1 MTDDAPDEPG
11 PPDLEAFDLEA
22 LARDWITLCQSELTA
37 LAADREMQEAWQTTM
52 AMWAGAATAML
63 RGWPRA
69 TGFEYGPSRPRPAA
83 PAGPPAP
90 AAAPDAG
97 NAAVERLL
105 DRIAELE
112 ARLAAVERGPRE
124 PEPGEP
130 RPREPEPG
138 KPGRIKRNG
147 SGGGGGK
154 DRPRTRRG

>member
-69 TGFEYGPSRPRPAA
+69 TGFPGERGPSRPWPAA

-97 NAAVERLL
+97 SVAVERLL

-112 ARLAAVERGPRE
+112 ARLAAVERGPGD
-124 PEPGEP
+124 PERVRKDGP
-130 RPREPEPG
+130 
-138 KPGRIKRNG
+138 
-147 SGGGGGK
+147 GGGGGK
-154 DRPRTRRG
+154 NRPRTRRG